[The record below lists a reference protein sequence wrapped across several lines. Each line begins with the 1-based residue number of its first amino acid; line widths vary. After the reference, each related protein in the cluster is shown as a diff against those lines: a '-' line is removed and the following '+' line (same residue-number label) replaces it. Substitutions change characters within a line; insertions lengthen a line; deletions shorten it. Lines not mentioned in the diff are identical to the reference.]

1 MKNKSVSIPIGMVTK
16 KFYCHK
22 CGERLC
28 KYPNTRTVKP
38 GDPDYRK
45 HSKINHLHMVGD
57 VEVTEYD
64 LRCPACENIIK
75 YDEQRVVGK
84 IQKQLSKN
92 ILSDEELLNN
102 RGKAEDLMNRNAK
115 IFKAI
120 FIAVALVFVGLIVY
134 LKIKS
139 GEFSFKFYF

>member
-64 LRCPACENIIK
+64 FRCPACENIIE

-115 IFKAI
+115 IFTAI
-120 FIAVALVFVGLIVY
+120 FIAVALAFVGLIGY

-139 GEFSFKFYF
+139 GDFSFKIYF